1 MEYHLTAEA
10 VGSGRSQKASLYLRM
25 SLLVAAALVLC
36 GAIVLYANQSAE
48 GFLTDVSSFIGLAAT
63 TLLPYMIAALVA
75 AITAIAVITILPL
88 ARSVDR
94 TQHILGRIRD
104 LNAGDLTSKV
114 TVSGD
119 GQLKEIAGEL
129 NRAIATLGHE
139 VTSLK
144 LINRQQ
150 WVCLCEIRDAIEQQD
165 CATALNH
172 VKEMEKNWEKLAQIE
187 KQLMT

>member
-1 MEYHLTAEA
+1 MEFRLTANSVE
-10 VGSGRSQKASLYLRM
+10 SGVSQKASLYLRM

-36 GAIVLYANQSAE
+36 GAIVLYANQSTE
-48 GFLTDVSSFIGLAAT
+48 GFLTDVSSFFSLAAT

-104 LNAGDLTSKV
+104 LNTGDLTSKV

-129 NRAIATLGHE
+129 NRAISTLGHE

-144 LINRQQ
+144 VINRQQ

-165 CATALNH
+165 CATALSH